1 MAETTL
7 RETIRKFD
15 EVKQEVRTSE
25 EAWAAFLTCAARNHK
40 YAFQDQL
47 LIYKQRPEATA
58 CAEMD
63 LWNKRFHRWVNKG
76 QRSIRL
82 LDGEGRLR
90 HIFDVSDTHPAKG
103 HENDAPPYIWQVRPE
118 EARNTAELLAA
129 SCGIEP
135 DPLGLSNYQIGRA
148 SCRERV

>member
-7 RETIRKFD
+7 QETIRKFD

-25 EAWAAFLTCAARNHK
+25 EAWTAFLTCAARNHK

-63 LWNKRFHRWVNKG
+63 MWNRRFHRWIDKG
-76 QRSIRL
+76 QKSIRL
-82 LDGEGRLR
+82 LDGKSLQHITKR
-90 HIFDVSDTHPAKG
+90 HRDLIP
-103 HENDAPPYIWQVRPE
+103 W
-118 EARNTAELLAA
+118 
-129 SCGIEP
+129 
-135 DPLGLSNYQIGRA
+135 
-148 SCRERV
+148 